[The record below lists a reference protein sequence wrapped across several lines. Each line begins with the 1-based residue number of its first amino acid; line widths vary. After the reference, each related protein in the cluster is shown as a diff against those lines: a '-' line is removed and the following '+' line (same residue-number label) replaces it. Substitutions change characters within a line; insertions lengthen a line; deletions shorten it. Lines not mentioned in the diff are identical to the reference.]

1 MFGQFFIT
9 IIFKITVSLL
19 NPYFAASPFD
29 IAASVRLV
37 CFVSSIL
44 YFFDITI

>member
-1 MFGQFFIT
+1 MSCKSIPF
-9 IIFKITVSLL
+9 
-19 NPYFAASPFD
+19 YFAASPFD

-44 YFFDITI
+44 YFFDITR